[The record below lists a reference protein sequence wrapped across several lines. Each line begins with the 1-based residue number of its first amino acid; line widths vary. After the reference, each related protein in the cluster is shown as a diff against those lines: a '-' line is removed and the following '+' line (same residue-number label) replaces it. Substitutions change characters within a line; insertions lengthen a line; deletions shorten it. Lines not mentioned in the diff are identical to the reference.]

1 MAARGVAAQAA
12 VMAVP
17 INRAMG
23 AGEWLLLIALS
34 ILWGGSF
41 FFAELALRELP
52 TLLVVLGRVGLAAL
66 ALNLVLRMKGRA
78 LPRDRRTWGAFFGM
92 GALNNLIPF
101 GLIFWG
107 QTEIAS
113 GLAAILNATTPLFTV
128 VLAHFLTRDERMGAG
143 RLGGVL
149 LGLVGVAVMIGP
161 DALKGLGLDVVAQIA
176 VLGAALSY
184 ACAGIFGRRFR
195 DLPPLVTATGQVTAT
210 TLMMLPLALALERP
224 WELPL
229 PGALTWTALL
239 GLALICTALAYV
251 LYFRILATAGATNLL
266 LVTFLIPVS
275 ALFLG
280 ITILDEQIASRDL
293 AGMALIGLGLAAID
307 GRLLARVRRHRRRFA
322 SEGERAEI
330 PPPNLP
336 HFVGEESAER

>member
-1 MAARGVAAQAA
+1 MAARETAALAA
-12 VMAVP
+12 VMATP

-23 AGEWLLLIALS
+23 AGEWLLLIVLS

-41 FFAELALRELP
+41 FFADLALRELP
-52 TLLVVLGRVGLAAL
+52 PLLVVLGRVGFAAL
-66 ALNLVLRMKGRA
+66 ALNLVLRASGRA

-101 GLIFWG
+101 SLIFWG

-113 GLAAILNATTPLFTV
+113 GLAAILNATTPLFVV
-128 VLAHFLTRDERMGAG
+128 VLAHFLTRDERMSAG

-149 LGLVGVAVMIGP
+149 LGLAGVAVMIGP
-161 DALKGLGLDVVAQIA
+161 DALQGLGLDVLAEIA

-195 DLPPLVTATGQVTAT
+195 GLPPLVTATGQVTAT
-210 TLMMLPLALALERP
+210 TLMMLPLALTLERP
-224 WELPL
+224 WLLPL
-229 PGALTWTALL
+229 PGALTWAALL
-239 GLALICTALAYV
+239 GLALVCTALAYV

-266 LVTFLIPVS
+266 LVTLLIPVS

-280 ITILDEQIASRDL
+280 MTILGERLALRDF

-307 GRLLARVRRHRRRFA
+307 ERPLGRLRRALSAKARPAAPRRSH
-322 SEGERAEI
+322 
-330 PPPNLP
+330 
-336 HFVGEESAER
+336 